1 MNKMMLIINEPKDC
15 YHCPIHKTQC
25 LSLTGMNP
33 DYNLIGKR
41 PDWCPLKTIPQKKQ
55 EEYDMLNKNDEDE
68 YIVCGKYKDSVA
80 IGYNQCIDEILK
92 GGSNGI

>member
-1 MNKMMLIINEPKDC
+1 MNKMMLIIDEPKDC

-25 LSLTGMNP
+25 LSLTGTNP

-41 PDWCPLKTIPQKKQ
+41 PDWCPLRSVPPKHYHSAYGYGQM
-55 EEYDMLNKNDEDE
+55 EMGEDK
-68 YIVCGKYKDSVA
+68 IWNACV
-80 IGYNQCIDEILK
+80 DEILK